1 LTNKVI
7 ILHFQHPYIQG
18 IEFINC
24 NGAGGF
30 AVRELHSAGSL
41 RDLLCTAKPKQQ
53 FTKKYGNPR
62 QYRTLSESD
71 TACFGRQILE
81 VLRFLSEKGL
91 HFGKA
96 HALWLETVFA

>member
-1 LTNKVI
+1 MTNKVI

-30 AVRELHSAGSL
+30 VVRELHSAGSL

-53 FTKKYGNPR
+53 FMKKYGNPR
-62 QYRTLSESD
+62 QYRPLSESD

-96 HALWLETVFA
+96 QTVFS